1 MNTYRVS
8 GLFLRRFCFSRF
20 FGKCVHSASKALTVF
35 LAVLLLFLAFVL
47 PVSAASD
54 ETISLENADVELWR
68 QPVGSDPSE
77 PQDFSSFLS
86 VSRQTYGG
94 IEFNAYR
101 CTAPNFYQK
110 GQIKLLLVSTGLNLR
125 SGHEY
130 EFSISTTLN
139 FNGKYDLQVFLTSSN
154 GDISLIDNNSVTPN
168 YSVVHNTVNF
178 VVPEVEGVSDYKLV
192 ISYGLQQ
199 QFGYGTSGV
208 DVFFMISDPVL
219 TDLDDN
225 TGLLN
230 SIIEW
235 LKEIKD
241 KIVNGFSDLG
251 SSIGSFFSSL
261 GDRIS
266 GFFTDLWNNI
276 KAKFDDLKQWFQ
288 DLGDR
293 IQGFF
298 VDLYNDIVDGLKKLF
313 IPSDGYFESKKT
325 ELETFCTEHFG
336 ALYQAP
342 TILVDFIRKFT
353 TISPQEP
360 AITLPAIEFNFQGKH
375 YQLTEAYTYSFSWVN
390 DSSHMLYYLYKF
402 FRGFVTVVLFISFAN
417 YCKNKYYDVFKGG
430 SSE

>member
-8 GLFLRRFCFSRF
+8 GLFCRRFCFSRF
-20 FGKCVHSASKALTVF
+20 FGKCAHSASKALTVF
-35 LAVLLLFLAFVL
+35 LAVLLIFSFFSFS
-47 PVSAASD
+47 VSAED
-54 ETISLENADVELWR
+54 LNA
-68 QPVGSDPSE
+68 G
-77 PQDFSSFLS
+77 DFSVLLGRETPNSTGGVTTDYYTFTTSSFS
-86 VSRQTYGG
+86 SNG
-94 IEFNAYR
+94 IN
-101 CTAPNFYQK
+101 CNFYQPQNYADFWAK
-110 GQIKLLLVSTGLNLR
+110 GAVKIMSAFDAPKMIA
-125 SGHEY
+125 GHEY
-130 EFSISTTLN
+130 QLTFATGVN
-139 FNGKYDLQVFLTSSN
+139 FNAKTVIKVFLGSQK
-154 GDISLIDNNSVTPN
+154 IYENSVSGTGAKEV
-168 YSVVHNTVNF
+168 SVNLTA
-178 VVPEVEGVSDYKLV
+178 PEVVTNSEQVRIECSVSGDY
-192 ISYGLQQ
+192 
-199 QFGYGTSGV
+199 GYGSAGQEAGFLLSKEIGWNDNTDNPGWLGKILQK
-208 DVFFMISDPVL
+208 F
-219 TDLDDN
+219 TDLGDRI
-225 TGLLN
+225 
-230 SIIEW
+230 S
-235 LKEIKD
+235 
-241 KIVNGFSDLG
+241 GFFSNLAE
-251 SSIGSFFSSL
+251 SIGSFFSSL

-390 DSSHMLYYLYKF
+390 DSSHMLYYLYRF